1 MSEDDAT
8 SNGNN
13 ATYDNSNEEG
23 NGPELIRGG
32 SDIHS
37 LCEPVL
43 REVEDNH
50 PTSLCRFDQV
60 LKGRS
65 SGGGDSPSHLEGRL
79 NDEPSHST
87 HNDTISATDSS
98 EYRQGFL
105 GYIQTET
112 QSEDTLSEINSEVSK
127 LLSGQ
132 RFPQSI
138 SAYSTQVNTATHS
151 TNNTTPASSISEITH
166 PASHYSSPP
175 STLTQDP
182 SPQKSDGKPQS
193 GRGATF

>member
-1 MSEDDAT
+1 V
-8 SNGNN
+8 
-13 ATYDNSNEEG
+13 
-23 NGPELIRGG
+23 R
-32 SDIHS
+32 
-37 LCEPVL
+37 
-43 REVEDNH
+43 
-50 PTSLCRFDQV
+50 
-60 LKGRS
+60 KGRS

-79 NDEPSHST
+79 NDGPSHGIN
-87 HNDTISATDSS
+87 NDTISATDSS

-112 QSEDTLSEINSEVSK
+112 QSEDTLSEINFEVSK

-138 SAYSTQVNTATHS
+138 SAYSTQGNTATHS
-151 TNNTTPASSISEITH
+151 TNNTTPASSISEITIANAQSILAH

-182 SPQKSDGKPQS
+182 SPRKSDGKPQS
-193 GRGATF
+193 GRGATL